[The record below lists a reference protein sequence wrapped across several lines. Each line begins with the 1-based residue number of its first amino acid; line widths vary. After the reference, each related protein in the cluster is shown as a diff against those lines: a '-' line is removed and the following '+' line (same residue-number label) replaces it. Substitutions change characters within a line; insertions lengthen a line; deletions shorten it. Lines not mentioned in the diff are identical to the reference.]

1 MSYTVP
7 YQLVN
12 IERII
17 ENFNVDDLGN
27 FSVEKTST
35 RGVKT
40 FLFVSTKEALTSYV
54 KITGPFKKLGIEMG
68 IIEFKHHK
76 VVKIIK
82 TFLGGDVD
90 TLRIISSEEFFKEFE
105 KISEIYLKRVD
116 IERCFVI

>member
-1 MSYTVP
+1 MSYTIP

-12 IERII
+12 IKRII

-35 RGVKT
+35 MGGKT
-40 FLFVSTKEALTSYV
+40 FLFVSTKDALTSYV
-54 KITGPFKKLGIEMG
+54 KITGPFEKLKIEMG
-68 IIEFKHHK
+68 IIEFEYHK
-76 VVKIIK
+76 VVRIIK

-105 KISEIYLKRVD
+105 KISKMYLKRVD
-116 IERCFVI
+116 IERYFVI